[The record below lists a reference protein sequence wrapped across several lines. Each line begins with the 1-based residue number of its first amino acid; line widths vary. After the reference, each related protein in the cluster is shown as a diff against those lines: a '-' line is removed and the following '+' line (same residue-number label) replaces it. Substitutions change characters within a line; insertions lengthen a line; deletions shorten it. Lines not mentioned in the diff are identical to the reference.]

1 MTHNRYL
8 VQRMHTDE
16 INGMLEGEV
25 SADEM
30 GGGRRS
36 HTDGDAEAE
45 TWHNMSDYDDT
56 DDDNLILQI
65 DKKSLK
71 KDIKGIL
78 EEERSDLEHILDVF
92 QEKHSLCE
100 FECLEQITK
109 LKAELDDMKNKET
122 SILNKSQDFENSC
135 KLIIQKFATENEV
148 LRKILQEHAD
158 YAHDAREKMD
168 EIEAELEKMDEIEAE
183 LIQLRSDSEKKA
195 KKLNQQKEII
205 DSLRQEIEL
214 KNDTIHTL
222 RQEIK
227 LKDDNI
233 HTLSQEIEVKDDTIQ
248 TVRQE
253 LLMLYTKNKDETSS
267 KEKKNGNDKP
277 SQANGQGKKSTKGNQ
292 KGGRW
297 K

>member
-71 KDIKGIL
+71 KDIKEIL
-78 EEERSDLEHILDVF
+78 EEERSDLEHILDEF

-122 SILNKSQDFENSC
+122 SILNKYQDFENSC
-135 KLIIQKFATENEV
+135 KLIIQKFATENEG
-148 LRKILQEHAD
+148 LRKNLQEHTHS
-158 YAHDAREKMD
+158 AHDS
-168 EIEAELEKMDEIEAE
+168 LEQMDEIEAE

-195 KKLNQQKEII
+195 KQLNQQKEII

-214 KNDTIHTL
+214 KDDTIHTL

-227 LKDDNI
+227 VKDDNI

-248 TVRQE
+248 TVRHEIQ
-253 LLMLYTKNKDETSS
+253 MLYTKNKDETSS
-267 KEKKNGNDKP
+267 KKKKSGNGNS
-277 SQANGQGKKSTKGNQ
+277 SQANAQAKPSAKGNQ
-292 KGGRW
+292 NKRW